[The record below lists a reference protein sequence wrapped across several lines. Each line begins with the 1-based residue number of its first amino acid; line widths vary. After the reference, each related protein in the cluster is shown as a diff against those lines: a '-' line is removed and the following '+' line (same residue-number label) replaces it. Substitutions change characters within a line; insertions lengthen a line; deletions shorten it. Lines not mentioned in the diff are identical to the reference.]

1 MRITRMEIEADQLLA
16 RYPKNP
22 EYPHFTEDSF
32 ERKLRN
38 CHKRSATTRLIL
50 KPDPADSLTEREWK
64 EIIRRAK
71 LTQRQC
77 EVYALRKA
85 GWTLEGIG
93 NWMSATKQG
102 ALNVFR
108 QASVKIRRAH
118 QDYPFAGIAE
128 VYRAEVNRK

>member
-1 MRITRMEIEADQLLA
+1 MRITRTEIEADQLLA

-38 CHKRSATTRLIL
+38 CQRRSATTRLIL
-50 KPDPADSLTEREWK
+50 KPDPADSLAEREWK
-64 EIIRRAK
+64 EIIRMAK
-71 LTQRQC
+71 LTNRQA
-77 EVYALRKA
+77 EVYAFRKA
-85 GWTLEGIG
+85 GWTLEDIG
-93 NWMSATKQG
+93 NWMNATKQG

-118 QDYPFAGIAE
+118 DEYPYSGLAE